1 MMLINN
7 VIDLITKCSF
17 FPSFEIKENRTVLN
31 HHWIAKEPALFSE
44 EKLTKENGLDF
55 SLIIP
60 LFNSSKYL
68 DNLIPALINQRT
80 GFKYEIIFVDDGSKD
95 DTLAEIR
102 EYERKYSSLIRV
114 IAKENGGISNARNSG
129 LLVSKGKYIGFM
141 DHDDMADENY
151 VQELISAAYSND
163 ADLVKCEIVVKN
175 QDGSICENIQTVDE
189 VISSSEADKLMAYD
203 GYIWACAIS
212 RKLFEHLRFPDSYWY
227 EDMITRFLIYPR
239 CNKIVNTT
247 KTKYVKYEHETNAS
261 KILWSS
267 KNYKSLEQLYLLE
280 HIFDCVP
287 KFEIE
292 KDLFI
297 AKALLSEA
305 GGTTE
310 YRVNKLDSDIKKQVF
325 IALRKIVLS
334 SIDSG
339 IYCKLSEDE
348 KTVYEIFKHKRYLN
362 WLLLKFL

>member
-1 MMLINN
+1 MSEISYYKGKMKTEMTIEALQSEMAQYLQMDNLSFLLGAGCSSNIVDENETGIPGMA
-7 VIDLITKCSF
+7 VLYKSF
-17 FPSFEIKENRTVLN
+17 FEKNPSFEIAGKQMKGEYDGNLEKMLEAMGAVQIAN
-31 HHWIAKEPALFSE
+31 H
-44 EKLTKENGLDF
+44 
-55 SLIIP
+55 
-60 LFNSSKYL
+60 
-68 DNLIPALINQRT
+68 
-80 GFKYEIIFVDDGSKD
+80 
-95 DTLAEIR
+95 
-102 EYERKYSSLIRV
+102 
-114 IAKENGGISNARNSG
+114 
-129 LLVSKGKYIGFM
+129 
-141 DHDDMADENY
+141 
-151 VQELISAAYSND
+151 
-163 ADLVKCEIVVKN
+163 
-175 QDGSICENIQTVDE
+175 IQTIDE

-334 SIDSG
+334 NIDSD

>member
-1 MMLINN
+1 M
-7 VIDLITKCSF
+7 
-17 FPSFEIKENRTVLN
+17 
-31 HHWIAKEPALFSE
+31 
-44 EKLTKENGLDF
+44 
-55 SLIIP
+55 
-60 LFNSSKYL
+60 LFNIIISNLVKYFRCPHIEYRENLKILNKVWKNRNPRLFDDCELMTKGSIDFTFVVPLYNSSNYIDEL
-68 DNLIPALINQRT
+68 VLMLVNQNT
-80 GFKYEIIFVDDGSKD
+80 VYSYEIILVDDGSKD
-95 DTLAEIR
+95 DTLAKIK
-102 EYERKYSSLIRV
+102 EYERKYSSLIHV

-129 LLVSKGKYIGFM
+129 LLASKGKYIGFM
-141 DHDDMADENY
+141 DHDDMVDENY

-175 QDGSICENIQTVDE
+175 QGGSICENIQTVDE
-189 VISSSEADKLMAYD
+189 VISLSEADKLMAYD

-310 YRVNKLDSDIKKQVF
+310 YRVNKLDSNIKKQVF

-334 SIDSG
+334 NIDSD